1 MLYPL
6 AAALAEA
13 KSGDYSHVAN
23 SADEHTKA
31 QANISD
37 DGKHTCQ
44 FVFQD
49 KLSAN

>member
-6 AAALAEA
+6 TAVLAEA
-13 KSGDYSHVAN
+13 KSGDYSHVGN
-23 SADEHTKA
+23 SADERTKA
-31 QANISD
+31 QANIDD
-37 DGKHTCQ
+37 DGKHICQ